1 MKDDLLKGN
10 GPVVNPLKYPT
21 TKCEKCG
28 CELFEEKIMIFNI
41 PGLVAGTGSDD
52 YPYPFP
58 VLVCSKCGEI
68 ESYYKKIIEKG
79 KKYQEENK
87 EAVKGTTLILSAFA
101 LVVIVDA
108 NFQLS
113 IFK

>member
-10 GPVVNPLKYPT
+10 GPVVNPLKYHT

-28 CELFEEKIMIFNI
+28 CELFEEKKMIFNI

-87 EAVKGTTLILSAFA
+87 EAVKGTTLIL
-101 LVVIVDA
+101 
-108 NFQLS
+108 
-113 IFK
+113 